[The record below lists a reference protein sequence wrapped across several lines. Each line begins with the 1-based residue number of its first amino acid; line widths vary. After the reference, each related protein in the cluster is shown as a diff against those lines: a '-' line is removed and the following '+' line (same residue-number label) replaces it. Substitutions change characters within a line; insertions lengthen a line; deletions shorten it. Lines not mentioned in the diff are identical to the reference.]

1 MLILVIRLHDQN
13 IYIYIEREVNN
24 QHSEK
29 EKEICIGSYIVLKC
43 TKKYNQEKKS
53 VNFNIKI

>member
-1 MLILVIRLHDQN
+1 MTK